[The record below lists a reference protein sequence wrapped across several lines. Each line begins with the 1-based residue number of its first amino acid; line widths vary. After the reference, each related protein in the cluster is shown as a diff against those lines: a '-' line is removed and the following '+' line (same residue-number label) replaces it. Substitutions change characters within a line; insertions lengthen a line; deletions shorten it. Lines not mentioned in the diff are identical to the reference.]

1 MKYKINALIYY
12 DATDGAISLE
22 KDSVDTHLSITANA
36 LLFYFIQHPGVVNRD
51 EVLKCVWDDNGLVS
65 SNSNLNQ
72 YLSLLRKTFRHYG
85 IENIIVTIAKG
96 RLEFNPDIS
105 IELIDDS
112 TLLPI
117 TQLNTE
123 TATPNNEQSLS
134 VKNISE
140 IVSVEVISEES
151 QNSKE
156 NLSSE
161 NLQQKAKRPDI
172 CWYLASIG
180 FLFGALFLVI
190 ITFFNQHHSKP
201 ITLTPL
207 AHNDCEL
214 LSNEAMIN
222 SAVSDNYVQNFD
234 AVRNKLNLQC
244 VKGERFV
251 FFYGDKLQTN
261 GLGRVFLAHCAKNED
276 NPFSYCDNYFYYSW
290 KY

>member
-51 EVLKCVWDDNGLVS
+51 EVLKRVWDDNGLVS

-105 IELIDDS
+105 VELIDDS
-112 TLLPI
+112 TLLPLTQINEKALSLAEDENKTAEETTPLSSVADQTPLNI
-117 TQLNTE
+117 TQT
-123 TATPNNEQSLS
+123 
-134 VKNISE
+134 
-140 IVSVEVISEES
+140 EVI
-151 QNSKE
+151 
-156 NLSSE
+156 
-161 NLQQKAKRPDI
+161 QKKQKTEI

-180 FLFGALFLVI
+180 FLFGAVFLAVI
-190 ITFFNQHHSKP
+190 IFFNQHQSKP
-201 ITLTPL
+201 ISLTPL
-207 AHNDCEL
+207 THNDCEL

-222 SAVSDNYVQNFD
+222 TAVSDNYVRNFD
-234 AVRNKLNLQC
+234 AVRKKLNLQC

>member
-22 KDSVDTHLSITANA
+22 KEGVDTHLSITANA
-36 LLFYFIQHPGVVNRD
+36 LLFYFIQHPGVVSRD
-51 EVLKCVWDDNGLVS
+51 EVLKRVWDDNGLVS

-112 TLLPI
+112 TLLPA
-117 TQLNTE
+117 TQMMTE
-123 TATPNNEQSLS
+123 TVTTN
-134 VKNISE
+134 SE
-140 IVSVEVISEES
+140 KLLSEEKES
-151 QNSKE
+151 TVTTIQIDENENQNTINQSDIQHTEK
-156 NLSSE
+156 
-161 NLQQKAKRPDI
+161 QRPEI
-172 CWYLASIG
+172 CWYLASAG
-180 FLFGALFLVI
+180 FLFGALFLAILV
-190 ITFFNQHHSKP
+190 FFNQHYSRP
-201 ITLTPL
+201 ISLTPL
-207 AHNDCEL
+207 THNDCEL

-222 SAVSDNYVQNFD
+222 SSVSDNYVRNFD

-244 VKGERFV
+244 IKGERFV

-276 NPFSYCDNYFYYSW
+276 NPFSYCDNHFYYSW

>member
-22 KDSVDTHLSITANA
+22 KESVDTHLSITANA

-51 EVLKCVWDDNGLVS
+51 EVLKRVWDDNGLVS

-105 IELIDDS
+105 VELIDDS
-112 TLLPI
+112 TLLPSTKTNEEAPI
-117 TQLNTE
+117 LVKDENQIAVETVTPLTQTE
-123 TATPNNEQSLS
+123 IPLESTQED
-134 VKNISE
+134 
-140 IVSVEVISEES
+140 VS
-151 QNSKE
+151 
-156 NLSSE
+156 
-161 NLQQKAKRPDI
+161 QKTKKPEI

-180 FLFGALFLVI
+180 FLLGAIFIAVI
-190 ITFFNQHHSKP
+190 VFFNQHQSKP
-201 ITLTPL
+201 ISLIPLT
-207 AHNDCEL
+207 HNDCEL

-222 SAVSDNYVQNFD
+222 SSVSDNYVRNFD
-234 AVRNKLNLQC
+234 AVRKKLNLQC

>member
-1 MKYKINALIYY
+1 MKYRINASIYY

-22 KDSVDTHLSITANA
+22 KGDVDTHLSITANA
-36 LLFYFIQHPGVVNRD
+36 LLFYFIQNPGVVNRD
-51 EVLKCVWDDNGLVS
+51 EVLKRVWDDNGLVS

-105 IELIDDS
+105 VELIDDS
-112 TLLPI
+112 TLLPV
-117 TQLNTE
+117 TQTNEHEGEANKSNTASPIE
-123 TATPNNEQSLS
+123 TS
-134 VKNISE
+134 
-140 IVSVEVISEES
+140 
-151 QNSKE
+151 
-156 NLSSE
+156 LSSE
-161 NLQQKAKRPDI
+161 PDNLDSELEKEPQLSITSPQKPEI

-180 FLFGALFLVI
+180 FLFGAIFLVVI
-190 ITFFNQHHSKP
+190 IFLNQHQSKP

-207 AHNDCEL
+207 THNDCEL
-214 LSNEAMIN
+214 LSNGAMIN
-222 SAVSDNYVQNFD
+222 SSVSDNYIRNFD
-234 AVRNKLNLQC
+234 AVRKKLNLQC

>member
-1 MKYKINALIYY
+1 MKYRINASIYY

-22 KDSVDTHLSITANA
+22 KGDVDTHLSITANA
-36 LLFYFIQHPGVVNRD
+36 LLFYFIQNPGVVNRD
-51 EVLKCVWDDNGLVS
+51 EVLKRIWDDNGLVS

-105 IELIDDS
+105 VELIDDS

-117 TQLNTE
+117 TEIETEIAPQVEQENTLTTSLDLTPRSDLNKVE
-123 TATPNNEQSLS
+123 TLSEVSPKKEQ
-134 VKNISE
+134 KPE
-140 IVSVEVISEES
+140 
-151 QNSKE
+151 
-156 NLSSE
+156 
-161 NLQQKAKRPDI
+161 I

-180 FLFGALFLVI
+180 FLFGALFLVVI
-190 ITFFNQHHSKP
+190 IFLNQHQSKP

-207 AHNDCEL
+207 THNDCEL

-222 SAVSDNYVQNFD
+222 SSVSDNYIRNFD
-234 AVRNKLNLQC
+234 AVRKKLNLQC

>member
-22 KDSVDTHLSITANA
+22 KDSIDTHLSITANA

-51 EVLKCVWDDNGLVS
+51 EVLKRVWDDNGLVS

-105 IELIDDS
+105 VELIDDS
-112 TLLPI
+112 TLLP
-117 TQLNTE
+117 TAQSNTE
-123 TATPNNEQSLS
+123 TRVTDKEQRLS
-134 VKNISE
+134 GENGSD
-140 IVSVEVISEES
+140 VISAEIASEE
-151 QNSKE
+151 QLNNHE
-156 NLSSE
+156 ELLSE
-161 NLQQKAKRPDI
+161 HLQQKEKRPDI

-180 FLFGALFLVI
+180 FLFGALFLAIV
-190 ITFFNQHHSKP
+190 TFFNQHHSKP

-207 AHNDCEL
+207 THNNCEL

>member
-156 NLSSE
+156 NLLSE
-161 NLQQKAKRPDI
+161 HLQQKAKRPDI